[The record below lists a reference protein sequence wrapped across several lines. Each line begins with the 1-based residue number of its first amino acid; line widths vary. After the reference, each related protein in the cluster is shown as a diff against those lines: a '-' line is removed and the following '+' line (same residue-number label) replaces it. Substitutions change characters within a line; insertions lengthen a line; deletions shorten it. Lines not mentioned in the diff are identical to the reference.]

1 VRIILPATDKA
12 VARRGAT
19 AQVEKP
25 PRGLTVLL
33 VEDNDHVR
41 EFARHLLDELGYRV
55 VTAASAEEALERL
68 GTEPVDLLFS
78 DVVMPGLS
86 GVELARLARE
96 RDPALPV
103 LLASGYSEEIVG
115 AAGADFEIVRKPYD
129 LAGIDI
135 ALGKALEQVRAAG

>member
-12 VARRGAT
+12 FGRAIEKTGSA
-19 AQVEKP
+19 KP
-25 PRGLTVLL
+25 PRNLSVLL

-41 EFARHLLDELGYRV
+41 EFACDLLDELGYKV
-55 VTAASAEEALERL
+55 VAASSGEEALERL
-68 GTEPVDLLFS
+68 EGQPVDILFS

-86 GVELARLARE
+86 GIELGRLARA
-96 RDPALPV
+96 RHPNLPV

-129 LAGIDI
+129 LDGIEA
-135 ALGKALEQVRAAG
+135 ALARALEHAGG